1 MKLAD
6 ALKTSLGELRMQ
18 MLGAQVLFGFEF
30 QGIFQDNFP
39 ALAMSGRLVDA
50 AGLTMIV
57 VVLALLLA
65 VPCQHRLIENG
76 DSTVRIYRVCGRY
89 ASLALLPLAG
99 AIACDVFVASRISF
113 GGGTSARLALIT
125 VVVALVAWYL
135 LALLLRAR
143 WSIPREEL
151 TMRTPTT
158 PLHAKIEQMLT
169 EARVIL
175 PGAQALLGFQ
185 LVVMMTKAFN
195 ALPPAMQRVHLLALM
210 SLALAITLLIAPA
223 AIHRL
228 TFQGADD
235 ARMYSVGSFLNT
247 AALLPLAGAIGC
259 DIWIS
264 FGQLFPGTTLPLV
277 AALATTVLLLTLW
290 YVVPLSLKRVY
301 RRRGGH
307 SSAS

>member
-39 ALAMSGRLVDA
+39 ALPMSGRLVDA
-50 AGLTMIV
+50 AGLALIVIV
-57 VVLALLLA
+57 VAVLLA

-76 DSTVRIYRVCGRY
+76 ESTVRIYRACGRY
-89 ASLALLPLAG
+89 ASVALLPLAG
-99 AIACDVFVASRISF
+99 AIACDVYVASRVSF
-113 GGGTSARLALIT
+113 GASTSARLALS
-125 VVVALVAWYL
+125 VAVAAVTAWYL

-158 PLHAKIEQMLT
+158 PLDAKIEHMLT

-185 LVVMMTKAFN
+185 LVVMMTKAFDT
-195 ALPPAMQRVHLLALM
+195 LPVTMQRVHLLALM
-210 SLALAITLLIAPA
+210 SLAVAITLLIAPA

-228 TFQGADD
+228 TFQGTDD
-235 ARMYSVGSFLNT
+235 PRMYSLGSLLNT

-259 DIWIS
+259 DIWVS
-264 FGQLFPGTTLPLV
+264 FGRLIPGRTLPLV
-277 AALATTVLLLTLW
+277 AALATTALLLTLW
-290 YVVPLSLKRVY
+290 YLVPLSLRRLY
-301 RRRGGH
+301 RRRGSH

>member
-30 QGIFQDNFP
+30 QGIFEDNFP
-39 ALAMSGRLVDA
+39 ALPMPGRLVDA
-50 AGLTMIV
+50 AGLVLIV
-57 VVLALLLA
+57 TVVALLLA
-65 VPCQHRLIENG
+65 VPCQHRLVENG
-76 DSTVRIYRVCGRY
+76 ESTVRIYRVCGRY
-89 ASLALLPLAG
+89 AGIALLPLAG
-99 AIACDVFVASRISF
+99 AIACDVYVASRVSF
-113 GGGTSARLALIT
+113 GGGISARLALIIA
-125 VVVALVAWYL
+125 VVAVTAWYL
-135 LALLLRAR
+135 VALLLRAR

-151 TMRTPTT
+151 TMPTPAT

-185 LVVMMTKAFN
+185 LIVMMTKAFD
-195 ALPPAMQRVHLLALM
+195 ALPAAMQRVHLLALM

-235 ARMYSVGSFLNT
+235 PRMYSVGSFLNT

-264 FGQLFPGTTLPLV
+264 FGQLFPGRTLPVV
-277 AALATTVLLLTLW
+277 AALATTALLLTLW
-290 YVVPLSLKRVY
+290 YLVPLLLRRAY
-301 RRRGGH
+301 RRGGSH
-307 SSAS
+307 GSAS